1 MARVPYR
8 DPGDLPDDRRD
19 LVYAPAT
26 DEEAINVFRA
36 LANNPPVL
44 DSFRKYFGVL
54 WTEAGLSVRERQLV
68 ILTAARQTGAASMWH
83 QHVRLSRAA
92 GIEDREIRAVNAGDY
107 AELPEPEPLLVR
119 YAEAVVNDAV
129 DETLQDLVD
138 DAFDPATVVGVV
150 MLATGYA
157 GLALALSALDI
168 ELEDGFVG
176 WALDGD

>member
-8 DPGDLPDDRRD
+8 DPGDLPDEHRD
-19 LVYAPAT
+19 LLYAPGT
-26 DEEAINVFRA
+26 DEEPINVFRA

-68 ILTAARQTGAASMWH
+68 ILTTARATGAAYMWH

-92 GIEDREIRAVNAGDY
+92 DIGDEEIRAVNDGNY
-107 AELPEPEPLLVR
+107 ADLPAPEPLVLR
-119 YAEAVVNDAV
+119 YAEAVVTDAV
-129 DETLQDLVD
+129 DDTLQARVEET
-138 DAFDPATVVGVV
+138 FDPATVVGVV

-157 GLALALSALDI
+157 GLALALSALDV
-168 ELEDGFVG
+168 EFEDGFVG

>member
-8 DPGDLPDDRRD
+8 DPGDLPDDRRQ
-19 LVYAPAT
+19 LLYAPNT

-36 LANNPPVL
+36 LANNPAVL

-68 ILTAARQTGAASMWH
+68 ILTTARQTGAAYMWH

-92 GIEDREIRAVNAGDY
+92 DIDDGEIRAVNDGDY
-107 AELPEPEPLLVR
+107 ADLPEPEPLLLR

-129 DETLQDLVD
+129 DETLQARVEET
-138 DAFDPATVVGVV
+138 FDPPTVIGIV

-157 GLALALSALDI
+157 GLAIALSALDI
-168 ELEDGFVG
+168 EPEDGFVG
-176 WALDGD
+176 WSLDD